1 MPASRRFPGARDDRG
16 ERATGRYAPDD
27 SYEYDD
33 SVDEEILAGDD
44 AEDDEVEPPHG
55 RRAARVRPSRRLTA
69 VTAGR
74 AGLRHIGELTG
85 KDVEGVTLVQPSGDG
100 WTVEVE
106 VVEDHRVPS
115 SGDTL
120 GIYAADL
127 DSEGDLVSY
136 RRVRSFKRAKGDTGG
151 VY

>member
-1 MPASRRFPGARDDRG
+1 MPVSRGSHG
-16 ERATGRYAPDD
+16 ERGGRVAGGYARGD

-33 SVDEEILAGDD
+33 AVDEQTP
-44 AEDDEVEPPHG
+44 AEDDELRPPPG
-55 RRAARVRPSRRLTA
+55 RRAGRVRPSRRLTA
-69 VTAGR
+69 ATAGQ
-74 AGLRHIGELTG
+74 AGLRYISELTG
-85 KDVEGVTLVQPSGDG
+85 KDVEGVTLVQPAGDG

-120 GIYAADL
+120 GIYAVDL

-136 RRVRSFKRAKGDTGG
+136 RRARSFKRAKGDTGG
-151 VY
+151 VL

>member
-1 MPASRRFPGARDDRG
+1 VPASRRVRG
-16 ERATGRYAPDD
+16 ERATGGYVPDD
-27 SYEYDD
+27 SHEYDA
-33 SVDEEILAGDD
+33 AGDD
-44 AEDDEVEPPHG
+44 AVDEDFLDEDEEPP
-55 RRAARVRPSRRLTA
+55 RRPARARPSRRLTA

-74 AGLRHIGELTG
+74 AGLRYITELTG
-85 KDVEGVTLVQPSGDG
+85 REVEGVTMVKPAGDG

-120 GIYAADL
+120 AIYAVEL

-136 RRVRSFKRAKGDTGG
+136 RRVRSYKRAKGDTGG
-151 VY
+151 VS

>member
-1 MPASRRFPGARDDRG
+1 VIVPASRRVRA
-16 ERATGRYAPDD
+16 ERVGRRYAPDD
-27 SYEYDD
+27 FHENDT
-33 SVDEEILAGDD
+33 AGDD
-44 AEDDEVEPPHG
+44 AVDEDFLDEEEEPACRPA
-55 RRAARVRPSRRLTA
+55 RARSSRRLTA

-74 AGLRHIGELTG
+74 AGLRYITELTG
-85 KDVEGVTLVQPSGDG
+85 KGVEGVTMVKPAGDG

-120 GIYAADL
+120 AIYAVDL

-136 RRVRSFKRAKGDTGG
+136 RRVRSYKRARGDTGG
-151 VY
+151 VS